1 MVVPLTAYGLLS
13 WFSRYASDDYCTASI
28 TVTQGFFDAQVYW
41 YRAWS
46 GRYTFT
52 ALVSLLELFGS
63 RVTQVM
69 PALGMLVWI
78 GVTTW
83 ACLPVACLAG
93 WRFPRLASLVI
104 AEVVVFSTL
113 AAAPNIGQ
121 SFYMQ
126 AGLVTYTVPL
136 VLVTLYAGW
145 VLRTVIAADVRGP
158 SLGAVAVSGVAMLL
172 IGGLNET
179 TASVYTAGLGLAGV
193 FGVLRLRGSRRRT
206 LLWLMVAGVAGSLV
220 ATLLMAVA
228 PGTHIRITQEGDP
241 GFSLARVPQ
250 AWGASVSLS
259 IAVARRFEALS
270 RPTFLFTLILPLALG
285 WAVTS
290 GRSGA
295 PGRPGVLGVLG
306 SVLMV
311 VLIAAIGLGL
321 MALSLFP
328 SYVIQGYDPPARI
341 QQISDYALV
350 LALAAAGYVV
360 GDLLRRL
367 THDWRLL
374 PMARLAV
381 GVGLIL
387 LTAVPLRESLYV
399 FGQVPVEAAYAADW
413 DRDDQVLRTAQP
425 AADGVVKVAPLP
437 PRWNWAFVDAGPGD
451 FPNVCVAR
459 YYGLPAVVS
468 SGPAPAWTGATE
480 PGGRSPGVTGG
491 VNGR

>member
-1 MVVPLTAYGLLS
+1 MLVPLSAYALLS

-52 ALVSLLELFGS
+52 AMVSVLELFGS
-63 RVTQVM
+63 WVTQVM
-69 PALGMLVWI
+69 PAIGMVVWLA
-78 GVTTW
+78 VSTW
-83 ACLPVACLAG
+83 ACLPLARLAG
-93 WRFPRLASLVI
+93 WRHARLASFVI
-104 AEVVVFSTL
+104 AEVLVFSTL

-136 VLVTLYAGW
+136 ILVTLYGGW
-145 VLRTVIAADVRGP
+145 IVRAVLTADRRWPSPLAIAA
-158 SLGAVAVSGVAMLL
+158 SALAMLL
-172 IGGLNET
+172 IGSLNET
-179 TASVYTAGLGLAGV
+179 TATVYTAGLGLAGV
-193 FGVLRLRGSRRRT
+193 FGLFRLRGDRRRT
-206 LLWLMVAGVAGSLV
+206 LVGLMVAGAAGSVV
-220 ATLLMAVA
+220 ATVLMAIA

-241 GFSLARVPQ
+241 GFSLSRVPL
-250 AWGASVSLS
+250 AWGASVTLAIS
-259 IAVARRFEALS
+259 VARRFEALS
-270 RPTFLFTLILPLALG
+270 RPTFLFTFVLPLALG
-285 WAVTS
+285 WACTGS
-290 GRSGA
+290 RALA
-295 PGRPGVLGVLG
+295 PGRRGGLAVLGAGLLVALLAVLG
-306 SVLMV
+306 LC
-311 VLIAAIGLGL
+311 L

-350 LALAAAGYVV
+350 LALVSAGYVV
-360 GDLLRRL
+360 GDLLGRL
-367 THDWRLL
+367 TTEWRLA
-374 PMARLAV
+374 PAARLAV
-381 GVGLIL
+381 GAGLVLIVV
-387 LTAVPLRESLYV
+387 VPLRESLYI

-413 DRDDQVLRTAQP
+413 DRDDQFLRTAQP
-425 AADGVVKVAPLP
+425 TPDGVVQVAPLP

-451 FPNVCVAR
+451 FPNVCIAR
-459 YYGLPAVVS
+459 YYGLPAVVA